1 MRLSELGAGA
11 GGEGMRLGAAAAA
24 TVADGSTTIAA
35 AVISRGGVSLSSHRA
50 IGVPT
55 ATVVPDGTST
65 FASVPALG
73 ALTS

>member
-11 GGEGMRLGAAAAA
+11 GGEGMRLAAAAAA
-24 TVADGSTTIAA
+24 TVVGGSTTIAA
-35 AVISRGGVSLSSHRA
+35 AVVPRAEASLSSHCA